1 MASNNHKSTPAPT
14 LAEVLKSKHILQAEV
29 REVLR
34 DKYDCVLAQPV
45 VNKMCHSTLPEADTK
60 AWKAMVKCLDEEFG
74 IRMEM
79 GGWNSYRAMSRPPK
93 EPKKR
98 GNPNIAL
105 ISPINSMNQLQKTDE
120 NRELISNLLTEV
132 IHAYKQPKVKSDEE
146 LIYRIDL
153 YFNQCAERG
162 QIPTVEELALYVGYT
177 SEYFLAVEKG
187 TLKGFSSET
196 GKIFKR
202 AKEML
207 KTFDAK
213 LVTSGKLN
221 FLTYCFRSKNY
232 YGMVDRQEYVAAPP
246 QKPENEFDEEDIR
259 KRYAVETTFTDE
271 D

>member
-79 GGWNSYRAMSRPPK
+79 GGWNSYRAMSRTPRKNAGKGSPNVAMVS
-93 EPKKR
+93 PVTAVKR
-98 GNPNIAL
+98 LGEN
-105 ISPINSMNQLQKTDE
+105 DE
-120 NRELISNLLTEV
+120 NKELISKLLTEV
-132 IHAYKQPKVKSDEE
+132 IHAYKQPRVKNDEE

-177 SEYFLAVEKG
+177 SESFLNVEKG
-187 TLKGFSSET
+187 VTKGFSSET
-196 GKIFKR
+196 GKILKR